1 MILPIYT
8 YGQGVLRQEAED
20 IEPDYPNL
28 DELIKNMFETMYHSD
43 GVGLAAPQ
51 IGLPIRVIVI
61 TLDALKEDYPEY
73 ADFNRAFIN
82 IHIEEVDKEAGTES
96 MEEGCLSL
104 PGIHETVKRPKRIRI
119 TYLDEQLQP
128 HDEWVDGF
136 LARVVQHETDHLE
149 GHLFTDRIAP
159 LRKQMIKKKL
169 QNLSKGN
176 FSCNYKVKA
185 AR

>member
-1 MILPIYT
+1 M
-8 YGQGVLRQEAED
+8 
-20 IEPDYPNL
+20 
-28 DELIKNMFETMYHSD
+28 
-43 GVGLAAPQ
+43 
-51 IGLPIRVIVI
+51 
-61 TLDALKEDYPEY
+61 
-73 ADFNRAFIN
+73 
-82 IHIEEVDKEAGTES
+82 ES

-104 PGIHETVKRPKRIRI
+104 PGIHEPVKRPKRIRV
-119 TYLDEQLQP
+119 TYLDEQFQA

-136 LARVVQHETDHLE
+136 LARVIQHETDHLE